1 MSLTEQEKRI
11 YNTYLQASR
20 KGKPFTHRKNFNNIN
35 NDVYVYLKKLSSFF
49 NHNPSVNIHEYFEAP
64 YTYYNDEDYF
74 DIGFFITPRAIKCY
88 SLYKQKQEKQNPD
101 NTDTIQQC
109 KECCVFIY
117 KFCKE
122 NNITLDE
129 YSTKIIGTTPAF
141 LQHLREHK
149 INFYT
154 LHGLEIEK
162 NIFSEDND
170 LLDFFI
176 KDFKLIYNET
186 RINFLKSKQLKRIIR
201 ESIKII
207 RDKLNKTTK

>member
-1 MSLTEQEKRI
+1 MSLTEQEKKI

-20 KGKPFTHRKNFNNIN
+20 RGKPFTYRKNFSNIN
-35 NDVYVYLKKLSSFF
+35 SDTYVHLKKLSSFF
-49 NHNPSVNIHEYFEAP
+49 KHNPTVGISEYFSAP
-64 YTYYNDEDYF
+64 FEYYKDEEYF
-74 DIGFFITPRAIKCY
+74 DLGFFITPRAIKCY
-88 SLYKQKQEKQNPD
+88 TLYKQKQEKQNPD
-101 NTDTIQQC
+101 SVEVIKQC

-117 KFCKE
+117 KFCKD
-122 NNITLDE
+122 NHITLDE
-129 YSTKIIGTTPAF
+129 YARKTIGTTPAF

-176 KDFKLIYNET
+176 KDFKLIYEET
-186 RINFLKSKQLKRIIR
+186 RINFLKSNQLKRVIR

-207 RDKLNKTTK
+207 KNKLNKPK